1 MKKYSFVFF
10 IISLIFFIGCDSN
23 QDTISVEEDKANN
36 IEKRTGNV
44 INKYVE
50 EYNAVNI
57 SDKLKEFKFRYT
69 IELKK
74 YIEEFDEKPFIFTG
88 SVEDIYEKN
97 NEIYAVFDISKYSL
111 LNMFAYMQL
120 KLKCSEKLTERLLK
134 EGKGSEYDY
143 AELFYSIFF
152 GDYVICAYINS
163 VDRIE
168 FVATPRNEEEIE
180 LRAGRTVVLIGEMV
194 DYTRI
199 GYK

>member
-1 MKKYSFVFF
+1 MIKKNLFIFS
-10 IISLIFFIGCDSN
+10 IISLIFIIGCDSN

-36 IEKRTGNV
+36 KESLTYNKYIEK
-44 INKYVE
+44 
-50 EYNAVNI
+50 YNAVNI
-57 SDKLKEFKFRYT
+57 SDKLEEFKFRYT

-74 YIEEFDEKPFIFTG
+74 YIKKFDEKPFIFTG
-88 SVEDIYEKN
+88 RVEDIYEKN
-97 NEIYAVFDISKYSL
+97 NEIYAVFDISKYSI

-134 EGKGSEYDY
+134 EGEGSEFDFSD
-143 AELFYSIFF
+143 LFCSIFF

-168 FVATPRNEEEIE
+168 FLATPRNEDEIE

-194 DYTRI
+194 DYTYI
-199 GYK
+199 GNE